1 MLASAADLSP
11 YRLECEAR
19 ADPLGVDSAHPRIS
33 WKLKSDRQGDRQI
46 AYQILAAST
55 RAKLDSDVGDL
66 WSTERVASQET
77 TWIPYD
83 GAPLHSFQHVW
94 WKVRVWS
101 VTGAVSTWSE
111 AAQWTMALVDPADRK
126 GNWIAPAS
134 YALRSGPM
142 PLFRHEVTLDRSLGR
157 VIVLISGLGF
167 HELRINGAK
176 VGDNVL
182 APAWTNYRDTVLYE
196 SYDVTPLLKAGPN
209 AFAVMLGNGFY
220 NVVGGRY
227 SKYTGSFGVPRL
239 WLQLHVEFSD
249 GHAMDAGTDG
259 SWRVHDGP
267 ITFSDIYG
275 GEDFDA
281 RLEPVGWDRP
291 GFDDSGWTHA
301 SGVEA
306 PGGILTS
313 DISPPARVMQMFDP
327 VRVTQPKPNVF
338 VYDLGQN
345 FAGWPRITVS
355 GPAGAQVRLECGELL
370 DSSGLVSQA
379 SSGGPN
385 YFTYTLRGSDRETW
399 SPRFS
404 YYGFRYVAVAG
415 ARPESAPAAPNVPIL
430 HRLQGQFVYLDV
442 ENTGRFS
449 SSNDLLN
456 RIHALIGAA
465 IKSNLQHVLTD
476 CPHREKLGW
485 LEQTYLMGPSLLY
498 NWDLR
503 TFLPKMIRDIRE
515 AQTIDGQIPGIA
527 PEYVEFSG
535 GFRDSPEWG
544 SAAIMLPWLA
554 WQWYGDR
561 QPLASS
567 YRTMTSY
574 NTYLRSKAKDGL
586 LLFGLGDWYDIAPGP
601 PGPSKLT
608 PLGLTGTATWIRDLQ
623 ILGQAARLLGR
634 DDDAKTFGAELAS
647 EAAAF
652 QKAFSRPRESS
663 YATGSQTALAM
674 PSVIGL
680 APASASTALISNL
693 IADIRRAG
701 NHTTAG
707 DIGYRYVI
715 EALLNAG
722 RSDVIYDMAVQ
733 TTAPSYAAQLAAGA
747 TSLTE
752 AWDADPNSSQNH
764 LMLGHIDEWF
774 FAGLA
779 GVRPDNNSPGLRHIV
794 IHPQPLGDLKD
805 VSAFWNALR
814 GPVSVTWHADQG
826 SFQMNLELPPGM
838 SADVYL
844 PDGSKTQVES
854 GRYRF
859 DVPLGHAN

>member
-1 MLASAADLSP
+1 MPAPAATLLP
-11 YRLECEAR
+11 YHLECEAR
-19 ADPLGVDSAHPRIS
+19 VNPVGVDSGHPRVS
-33 WKLKSDRQGDRQI
+33 WKLKSDRQDDRQV
-46 AYQILAAST
+46 AYQVLAAST
-55 RAKLDSDVGDL
+55 PEQLDSRIGDL
-66 WSTERVASQET
+66 WNTGRVESSET
-77 TWIPYD
+77 TWIPYK
-83 GAPLHSFQHVW
+83 GARLRSFQRVW
-94 WKVRVWS
+94 WRVRVWS
-101 VTGAVSTWSE
+101 VTGAVSAWTE
-111 AAQWTMALVDPADRK
+111 PAQWTMGLVDAADRK

-142 PLFRHEVTLDRSLGR
+142 PLFRREVTLDRAPQR
-157 VIVLISGLGF
+157 AIVLVSGVGF
-167 HELRINGAK
+167 HELRINGTK

-182 APAWTNYRDTVLYE
+182 EPAWTNYRDTVLYE
-196 SYDVTPLLKAGPN
+196 SYDITPLLKPGPN

-239 WLQLHVEFSD
+239 SLQLHVEFGGARTLD
-249 GHAMDAGTDG
+249 TGTDA

-267 ITFSDIYG
+267 ITFSDTYG

-281 RLEPVGWDRP
+281 RLEPAGWDRP
-291 GFDDSGWTHA
+291 GFDDSGWVHA
-301 SGVEA
+301 RGVEP
-306 PGGILTS
+306 PGGGLTS
-313 DISPPARVMQMFDP
+313 DMSPPARVMQTFDP
-327 VRVTQPKPNVF
+327 VRITQPKPNVF

-379 SSGGPN
+379 SSGAPN
-385 YFTYTLRGSDRETW
+385 YFTYTLKGAGQETW

-404 YYGFRYVAVAG
+404 YYGFRYVAVEG
-415 ARPESAPAAPNVPIL
+415 ARPESVPAPDIPVL
-430 HRLQGQFVYLDV
+430 HRLQGEFVYLDV

-456 RIHALIGAA
+456 RIHALIDAA

-485 LEQTYLMGPSLLY
+485 LEQSYLMGPGLLY
-498 NWDLR
+498 DWDLR
-503 TFLPKMIRDIRE
+503 AFLPKIIRDIRE
-515 AQTIDGQIPGIA
+515 AQTVDGLIPGIA

-544 SAAIMLPWLA
+544 SAGIILPWLA

-567 YRTMTSY
+567 YRTMMSY
-574 NTYLRSKAKDGL
+574 NTYLRSKAKGGL

-608 PLGLTGTATWIRDLQ
+608 PLGLTGTATWIRDLKV
-623 ILGQAARLLGR
+623 LEQAARLLGR
-634 DDDAKTFGAELAS
+634 GDDAKAFEAELES
-647 EAAAF
+647 ETAAF
-652 QKAFSRPRESS
+652 QRAFFKSPENS
-663 YATGSQTALAM
+663 YAMGSQTAVAM
-674 PSVIGL
+674 PLAIGL
-680 APASASTALISNL
+680 APQSVRAALVANL
-693 IADIRRAG
+693 AADIRRRG
-701 NHTTAG
+701 NHTIAG
-707 DIGYRYVI
+707 DIGYSYVL
-715 EALLNAG
+715 EALLHAG

-733 TTAPSYAAQLAAGA
+733 KTPPSYAAQLAAGA

-752 AWDADPNSSQNH
+752 AWDADPHNSQNH
-764 LMLGHIDEWF
+764 LMLGHMEAWF

-779 GVRPDNNSPGLRHIV
+779 GIRPDNNSPGLRHII
-794 IHPQPLGDLKD
+794 IHPEPVGGLKE
-805 VSAFWNALR
+805 VSASWDTLR
-814 GPVSVTWHADQG
+814 GPVAVTWHADHG

-844 PDGSKTQVES
+844 PDGSQTPVQS
-854 GRYRF
+854 GHYRF
-859 DVPLGHAN
+859 DVPLGPAS